1 MSDSQPPRTGRGP
14 KGARGATMGWLFL
27 SAGGRIDRT
36 LFVLGWLFLTAL
48 NGFFLAVLFS
58 LDEESS
64 AMAFWSILSLAA
76 GLFTVVASVMLTIK
90 RLHDINAAGAFAV
103 LIFVPMLS
111 ILVLAILAL
120 LPGRAPDGNGDLS
133 DDSEDRLG

>member
-64 AMAFWSILSLAA
+64 AMAFWSILSLAV

-90 RLHDINAAGAFAV
+90 RLHDIKAAGAFAV

-120 LPGRAPDGNGDLS
+120 LPGRASDGNGDLP
-133 DDSEDRLG
+133 DDS